1 MDKSI
6 RAKRNMLEQH
16 SDKIA
21 EEGRG
26 EDDVIGHLT
35 KGEVVIP
42 KQFME
47 DPQVAEMVNEIF
59 AAYEVNVNQ
68 YTVGHEE
75 NSINPNTG
83 NPEFL
88 RIRIRIRT
96 PKFVKQALGTLAGAG
111 LGFLVGGPGGAV
123 KGAQVGAGVDVARA
137 TYSAAETAQRESQ
150 AARAQAATESAAAVS
165 AMESQAAAQR
175 EQAAVARQRLEAETA
190 KFAEERAKL
199 EAEAKRRSDE
209 LEAAQ
214 REMGERESSRLRASR
229 RSGRRSLLSQARLS
243 PELGLNS
250 GGTSLSPT
258 TQTTRMM

>member
-26 EDDVIGHLT
+26 EDEVIGHLT
-35 KGEVVIP
+35 KGEIVIP
-42 KQFME
+42 KAFME
-47 DPQVAEMVNEIF
+47 DERVAAAIQQIF
-59 AAYEVNVNQ
+59 AAADVNINQ
-68 YTVGHEE
+68 YTVGHDE
-75 NSINPNTG
+75 NSINPTTG
-83 NPEFL
+83 NPEFFSF
-88 RIRIRIRT
+88 R
-96 PKFVKQALGTLAGAG
+96 KFFGTLAGGAI
-111 LGFLVGGPGGAV
+111 GFLVGGPGGAV
-123 KGAQVGAGVDVARA
+123 QGAKIGAGVDVARA
-137 TYSAAETAQRESQ
+137 TYSAAETAKQESQ

>member
-21 EEGRG
+21 KEGRG

-35 KGEVVIP
+35 KGEIVIP
-42 KQFME
+42 KAFME
-47 DPQVAEMVNEIF
+47 DERVAAAIQQIF
-59 AAYEVNVNQ
+59 AAADVNINQ
-68 YTVGHEE
+68 YTVGHDE
-75 NSINPNTG
+75 NSINPTTG
-83 NPEFL
+83 NPEFISF
-88 RIRIRIRT
+88 R
-96 PKFVKQALGTLAGAG
+96 KFLGTIAGGAI
-111 LGFLVGGPGGAV
+111 GFLVGGPAGAFQ
-123 KGAQVGAGVDVARA
+123 GAKIGAGVDVARA

-165 AMESQAAAQR
+165 AMESQAAAQS

-199 EAEAKRRSDE
+199 EAEAKRRAEE

>member
-16 SDKIA
+16 SEKIA

-26 EDDVIGHLT
+26 EDEVIGHLT
-35 KGEVVIP
+35 KGEIVIP
-42 KQFME
+42 KAFME
-47 DPQVAEMVNEIF
+47 DERIAAAIQQIF
-59 AAYEVNVNQ
+59 AAADVNINQ
-68 YTVGHEE
+68 YTVGHDE
-75 NSINPNTG
+75 NSINPTTG
-83 NPEFL
+83 NPEF
-88 RIRIRIRT
+88 
-96 PKFVKQALGTLAGAG
+96 KFSFKRFLGTIAGAT
-111 LGFLVGGPGGAV
+111 LGFVVGGPSGAV
-123 KGAQVGAGVDVARA
+123 QGAKIGAGVDVARA
-137 TYSAAETAQRESQ
+137 TYSAAETAERESQ

-190 KFAEERAKL
+190 RAAEEKLKL
-199 EAEAKRRSDE
+199 EEEAKRRTEE

-229 RSGRRSLLSQARLS
+229 RSGRRSLLSQQRLS

-258 TQTTRMM
+258 VQTTRMM